1 MFDDFLFR
9 AVVGG
14 IGVALVAGPLGCF
27 IVWRRMAYFGDTVSH
42 SGLLGVALG
51 LLLGVNVSFGVLA
64 VAVCIAACL
73 ILMRRVRAIPNDT
86 LLGILS
92 HASLSIGLVVVAVAV
107 SVRVDLLSYLFGDI
121 LAVGTDDIALIYG
134 GGFVVL
140 ALLVWLAAI
149 PIAAHAA
156 AEASFEVSQVSGLR
170 GWQPARTAFTAKGGE
185 VGAGRVTVSLP
196 ASARWRF
203 GRLRV
208 AASIATKPTSSHGA
222 TCRARVPR
230 PHAVMPFRKSHHPAL
245 HAHTT
250 TEREPWFAYEL
261 LQDANDEALGR
272 CGQRSDAICGRGNQ
286 NARGCGCH
294 CDDGGDGSDGG

>member
-1 MFDDFLFR
+1 MRKTRNLFPDESTFVVCIRAGSKVVVSRMVIFL
-9 AVVGG
+9 
-14 IGVALVAGPLGCF
+14 
-27 IVWRRMAYFGDTVSH
+27 GDR
-42 SGLLGVALG
+42 GKIWGKPCCLQ
-51 LLLGVNVSFGVLA
+51 LA
-64 VAVCIAACL
+64 VLGRVLLPRWNKWNPLAQARHRPRDPGAGRGCLPWVEHTTSQCGARWGATRREGQPRNFSFHVLYPTTRSSTRIAMSMTMGGSA
-73 ILMRRVRAIPNDT
+73 RA
-86 LLGILS
+86 
-92 HASLSIGLVVVAVAV
+92 
-107 SVRVDLLSYLFGDI
+107 
-121 LAVGTDDIALIYG
+121 
-134 GGFVVL
+134 L

-156 AEASFEVSQVSGLR
+156 AEVSQVSGLR

-208 AASIATKPTSSHGA
+208 AASIATKPTSPHGA

-230 PHAVMPFRKSHHPAL
+230 PHAVLPFGKPHHPAL

-272 CGQRSDAICGRGNQ
+272 CGQRSDAI
-286 NARGCGCH
+286 
-294 CDDGGDGSDGG
+294 

>member
-1 MFDDFLFR
+1 MLFVFELAR
-9 AVVGG
+9 RWSYGPIVIWSWGIVGK
-14 IGVALVAGPLGCF
+14 
-27 IVWRRMAYFGDTVSH
+27 FGETHENQSV
-42 SGLLGVALG
+42 
-51 LLLGVNVSFGVLA
+51 LLLLKGSFTPLEQLV
-64 VAVCIAACL
+64 
-73 ILMRRVRAIPNDT
+73 DT
-86 LLGILS
+86 LAQAS
-92 HASLSIGLVVVAVAV
+92 HRPRGPRRWQGVPSASPWVEHTTSQCGARWGATRREGQPRNFSFHVLYPTTRS
-107 SVRVDLLSYLFGDI
+107 STR
-121 LAVGTDDIALIYG
+121 IAMSMTMG
-134 GGFVVL
+134 GSARAL

-170 GWQPARTAFTAKGGE
+170 GWQPARTAITAKGGE

-196 ASARWRF
+196 APARWRC

-208 AASIATKPTSSHGA
+208 AASIATKPSPPHGA

-230 PHAVMPFRKSHHPAL
+230 PHAVLPFRKSHHPAL
-245 HAHTT
+245 HAHAT

-261 LQDANDEALGR
+261 LQDVNDEALGR

-294 CDDGGDGSDGG
+294 CNDGDGSDGG

>member
-1 MFDDFLFR
+1 MGGSAR
-9 AVVGG
+9 A
-14 IGVALVAGPLGCF
+14 
-27 IVWRRMAYFGDTVSH
+27 
-42 SGLLGVALG
+42 
-51 LLLGVNVSFGVLA
+51 
-64 VAVCIAACL
+64 
-73 ILMRRVRAIPNDT
+73 
-86 LLGILS
+86 
-92 HASLSIGLVVVAVAV
+92 
-107 SVRVDLLSYLFGDI
+107 
-121 LAVGTDDIALIYG
+121 
-134 GGFVVL
+134 L